1 MAPVIR
7 REWKLGERVTPGVT
21 ESRLGV
27 IESRRWISLLLCFV
41 LVLPVGR
48 QASAQVVDYTE
59 APDWPN
65 PATTAAGTPAAWN
78 FGQVSAVATSAD
90 GYVLVLHRGAQPI
103 MLFDGGGR
111 FVGAW
116 GDGLFSNGKIVIIA
130 PADREAGQSGYTAV
144 YGAAGC
150 HACGAHSVRV
160 DPDGNIWVV
169 DAPGHVV
176 YKTSP
181 QGRVLMELGSRGVA
195 GMSRNTFNLPTDVAF
210 GPNGDVYVSDGYGNA
225 RVVKYAAGGQ
235 YALEWG
241 SRGTG
246 PGEFGLP
253 HNLVV
258 DAEGRV
264 YVADRDNR
272 RVQVFAPDG
281 EFLAEWPNIG
291 VVSALFMT
299 EEQQIWTGGTLRNLE
314 GVALARLPGGDGG
327 HGMTTTDA
335 GDVFV
340 AQLAGRIQKFVE

>member
-1 MAPVIR
+1 M
-7 REWKLGERVTPGVT
+7 T

-27 IESRRWISLLLCFV
+27 IESRRWISMLLCFV

-90 GYVLVLHRGAQPI
+90 GYVVVLHRGAQPI
-103 MLFDGGGR
+103 MLFDGGGG

-116 GDGLFSNGKIVIIA
+116 GGDLFSNGKIIIIA

-181 QGRVLMELGSRGVA
+181 QGRVLMELGLRGVA

-225 RVVKYAAGGQ
+225 RVVKYTAGGQ

-281 EFLAEWPNIG
+281 GFLAEWPNIG
-291 VVSALFMT
+291 AVSALFMT

>member
-1 MAPVIR
+1 M
-7 REWKLGERVTPGVT
+7 T

-41 LVLPVGR
+41 LVLLVGR

-176 YKTSP
+176 YKMNP
-181 QGRVLMELGSRGVA
+181 QGRVLMELGSKGVA
-195 GMSRNTFNLPTDVAF
+195 GMSRNTFNLPTDVGFA
-210 GPNGDVYVSDGYGNA
+210 PNGDVYVSDGYGNA
-225 RVVKYAAGGQ
+225 RVVKYTADGQ
-235 YALEWG
+235 YLLEWG

-258 DAEGRV
+258 DDEGRV
-264 YVADRDNR
+264 YVTDRDNQ
-272 RVQVFAPDG
+272 RVQVFSAAG
-281 EFLAEWPNIG
+281 EFLSEWADIG
-291 VVSALFMT
+291 ANSALFMT
-299 EEQQIWTGGTLRNLE
+299 MSENQQIWTGGTLRNLAGE
-314 GVALARLPGGDGG
+314 AVATLPGGNGG
-327 HGMTTTDA
+327 HGMTVSGT
-335 GDVFV
+335 GEVFV
-340 AQLAGRIQKFVE
+340 AQLSGRVQKFVR

>member
-1 MAPVIR
+1 
-7 REWKLGERVTPGVT
+7 
-21 ESRLGV
+21 
-27 IESRRWISLLLCFV
+27 
-41 LVLPVGR
+41 
-48 QASAQVVDYTE
+48 
-59 APDWPN
+59 
-65 PATTAAGTPAAWN
+65 
-78 FGQVSAVATSAD
+78 
-90 GYVLVLHRGAQPI
+90 
-103 MLFDGGGR
+103 MLFDGGGG

-116 GDGLFSNGKIVIIA
+116 GDGLFSNGKIIIIA

-144 YGAAGC
+144 YGGAGC

-181 QGRVLMELGSRGVA
+181 QGRVLMELGLRGVA

-225 RVVKYAAGGQ
+225 RVVKYTAGGQ

>member
-1 MAPVIR
+1 M
-7 REWKLGERVTPGVT
+7 TPGVT

-27 IESRRWISLLLCFV
+27 IESWRWISLLLCFV
-41 LVLPVGR
+41 FVLPVGR

-103 MLFDGGGR
+103 MLFDGGGG

-116 GDGLFSNGKIVIIA
+116 GDGLFSNGKIIIMA
-130 PADREAGQSGYTAV
+130 PADREVGQSGYTAV
-144 YGAAGC
+144 YGATGC

-169 DAPGHVV
+169 DAPGNVV

-225 RVVKYAAGGQ
+225 RVVKYTAGGQ